1 MVPLLLPFEE
11 ASSTTSTSTGT
22 DHFLFAILT
31 ARPKFTF
38 LACCLA
44 RRASQVAHMVKT
56 LPVMQE
62 TWVQSP
68 GRQGSLEKEMATYSS
83 TLASKIPWTEEPG
96 AGYCPWG
103 QKE

>member
-1 MVPLLLPFEE
+1 MVPLLLQFEE

-62 TWVQSP
+62 TWVQSL
-68 GRQGSLEKEMATYSS
+68 GREDPLEKGIETHPSI
-83 TLASKIPWTEEPG
+83 LA
-96 AGYCPWG
+96 
-103 QKE
+103 

>member
-11 ASSTTSTSTGT
+11 ASSTTSIPTGT

-44 RRASQVAHMVKT
+44 RRASQVAHMVKN

-62 TWVQSP
+62 TWVQSL
-68 GRQGSLEKEMATYSS
+68 GREDPLEKGIETHPSI
-83 TLASKIPWTEEPG
+83 LA
-96 AGYCPWG
+96 
-103 QKE
+103 

>member
-62 TWVQSP
+62 TWVQSL
-68 GRQGSLEKEMATYSS
+68 GREDPLEKGIETHPSI
-83 TLASKIPWTEEPG
+83 LA
-96 AGYCPWG
+96 
-103 QKE
+103 